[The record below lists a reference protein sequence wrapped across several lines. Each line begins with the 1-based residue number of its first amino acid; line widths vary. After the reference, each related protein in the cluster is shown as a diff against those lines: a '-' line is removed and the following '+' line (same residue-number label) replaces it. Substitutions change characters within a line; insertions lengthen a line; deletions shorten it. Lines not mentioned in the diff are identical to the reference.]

1 VQLARPRLEQADAHA
16 QPQQQQRNRQAESP
30 LGYEARAKGLE
41 HDEPRVTQR
50 AAPTPTLVLALARVK
65 ETVHRREAM
74 ELLTHDI
81 LYEDEWLLVL
91 AKPAGLLQR
100 DGHIGYLGLQ
110 HRLDVETSGLLV
122 FARRED
128 ANRPLSQAFAERRTE
143 KVYLAVTAR
152 PGTLPQQPWS
162 VRDHLAPNKRGH
174 PPMVS
179 VRSGGDPAWTD
190 FVLRDVAERALLIE
204 ARLHTGRRHQ
214 IRVHLSGLGMAILG
228 DRDYGPATASLAP
241 RVLLHAW
248 KLALAHPHTGAAL
261 AWRCPPP
268 LDFRTAA
275 LHLGLAVP
283 E

>member
-1 VQLARPRLEQADAHA
+1 
-16 QPQQQQRNRQAESP
+16 
-30 LGYEARAKGLE
+30 
-41 HDEPRVTQR
+41 
-50 AAPTPTLVLALARVK
+50 LVLALARVK
-65 ETVHRREAM
+65 ETVHLRVAM
-74 ELLTHDI
+74 ELQPHDI

-91 AKPAGLLQR
+91 AKPAGLPVHATLDPQRDHVIAALGRHLLQR

-122 FARRED
+122 FARREE

-152 PGTLPQQPWS
+152 PATLPQQPWS
-162 VRDHLAPNKRGH
+162 VRDHLAANKRGR

-179 VRSGGDPAWTD
+179 VRCGGDPAWTD
-190 FVLRDVAERALLIE
+190 FVLRDVSDRALLVE

-214 IRVHLSGLGMAILG
+214 IRVHLCGLGMAILG
-228 DRDYGPATASLAP
+228 DRDYGPATALLAP

-248 KLALAHPHTGAAL
+248 RLALAHPHTGDAM
-261 AWRCPPP
+261 AWLCPPP

-275 LHLGLAVP
+275 IRLGLTVP
-283 E
+283 A